1 MPEVWRVPLPGAAD
15 EPAPTPSR
23 AAARETPPVPT
34 PSRAAARETP
44 PATLA
49 ARVTTPAGPP
59 RAVIVI
65 WPALGVDAAYYDPF
79 REHLA
84 ALGVAALAVDLRGQ
98 GESGPRPGRGTRWG
112 YDELASRDWPA
123 VLDAVRERFGPDVPL
138 YPLGHSIGGQVSV
151 LHLARAPKS
160 VDGLLLVAAG
170 SVDFRG
176 FGGVARYRVL
186 ASTQLVALIS
196 ALWGFWPGHR
206 LGFGG
211 RQPARL
217 MRDWARLCRTGRLTP
232 AGAGFDYEARLGEV
246 TLPVLAVSVAGDHL
260 APAGAV
266 DRLCAK
272 LPAADVHRWH
282 YRPAGGTR
290 VDHVRWARRG
300 EAIAERISLWL
311 TEREAAARRPA

>member
-1 MPEVWRVPLPGAAD
+1 MRGPGEGEALSEVWRIPLAGAAGGPGR
-15 EPAPTPSR
+15 ETAPAPSP
-23 AAARETPPVPT
+23 AGARETPPP
-34 PSRAAARETP
+34 
-44 PATLA
+44 TLA

-65 WPALGVDAAYYDPF
+65 WPALGVDASYYDPF
-79 REHLA
+79 RERLA
-84 ALGVAALAVDLRGQ
+84 ALGVAAVAVDLRGQ
-98 GESGPRPGRGTRWG
+98 GASGPRPGRGTRYG
-112 YDELASRDWPA
+112 YHELASRDWPA
-123 VLDAVRERFGPDVPL
+123 VLDAVRERFGPGVPL

-151 LHLARAPKS
+151 LYLAHEPKS

-176 FGGVARYRVL
+176 FRGAARYRVL

-196 ALWGFWPGHR
+196 ALCGFWPGHR

-217 MRDWARLCRTGRLTP
+217 MRDWARICRTGRLAP
-232 AGAGFDYEARLGEV
+232 AGAGFDYEAHLGEV

-266 DRLCAK
+266 DRLCAN
-272 LPAADVHRWH
+272 LPAADVERWH
-282 YRPAGGTR
+282 YRPDGGDR

-300 EAIAERISLWL
+300 AAIAERISSWL
-311 TEREAAARRPA
+311 EEREATARRLS

>member
-1 MPEVWRVPLPGAAD
+1 MWRIPLPPGGEKASSAALPAGA
-15 EPAPTPSR
+15 R
-23 AAARETPPVPT
+23 GTPPPT
-34 PSRAAARETP
+34 LS
-44 PATLA
+44 
-49 ARVTTPAGPP
+49 ARVTTPAGPR

-65 WPALGVDAAYYDPF
+65 WPALGVDASYYDLF
-79 REHLA
+79 GERLA
-84 ALGVAALAVDLRGQ
+84 ALGIAAVAVDLRGQ
-98 GESGPRPGRGTRWG
+98 GASRPRPGRGTRHG
-112 YDELASRDWPA
+112 YHELASRDWPA
-123 VLDAVRERFGPDVPL
+123 VLDAVRDRFGPGVPL

-151 LHLARAPKS
+151 LHLARGTEA

-176 FGGVARYRVL
+176 FRGAARYRVL
-186 ASTQLVALIS
+186 ASTQLVALVS
-196 ALWGFWPGHR
+196 AVWGFWPGHR

-217 MRDWARLCRTGRLTP
+217 MRDWARICRTGRFAP
-232 AGAGFDYEARLGEV
+232 AGADFDYEAHLGEV

-272 LPAADVHRWH
+272 LPAAEVERWH
-282 YRPAGGTR
+282 YRPDGGER

-300 EAIAERISLWL
+300 AAIAERISGWL
-311 TEREAAARRPA
+311 TEREAAARRPS